1 LSTYSNRE
9 SIGSSYVSIFESL
22 WNQTELYEQLKQ
34 SNKQLEEAHEKLKI
48 DGKMQQEFI
57 NIAAH
62 ELRNPVQPILG
73 LTEILRSK
81 IRAEKE
87 EEITGEKDDNDDDIM
102 DVIIRNATRLKQ
114 LTEDILDITR
124 IENQALTL
132 HKEQFCLNEV
142 ILHAITDTRN
152 QLEKE
157 PRENIRFMLNPE
169 QGMDDL
175 TVVIADKQRITQVI
189 SNLLDNAVE
198 FTKQGIITIRTEE
211 KKDNNNKEVIVSIK
225 DTGTGITRKV
235 LPRLFTKFATTSRKG
250 TGLGLYICKNI
261 VEAHGG
267 RIWGENNPDGKG
279 AAFTITLPT
288 PVPSITLHSPIQD

>member
-1 LSTYSNRE
+1 
-9 SIGSSYVSIFESL
+9 
-22 WNQTELYEQLKQ
+22 
-34 SNKQLEEAHEKLKI
+34 
-48 DGKMQQEFI
+48 M
-57 NIAAH
+57 
-62 ELRNPVQPILG
+62 
-73 LTEILRSK
+73 TEILRSK

-102 DVIIRNATRLKQ
+102 DVIIRNATRPKQ

-157 PRENIRFMLNPE
+157 QRENIRFMLNPE

-267 RIWGENNPDGKG
+267 RIWGENNRDGKG
-279 AAFTITLPT
+279 AAFTISLPT

>member
-1 LSTYSNRE
+1 
-9 SIGSSYVSIFESL
+9 
-22 WNQTELYEQLKQ
+22 
-34 SNKQLEEAHEKLKI
+34 
-48 DGKMQQEFI
+48 MQQEFI

-73 LTEILRSK
+73 LTEILISK
-81 IRAEKE
+81 IRAKE
-87 EEITGEKDDNDDDIM
+87 EEITGEKDDDDDIM

-114 LTEDILDITR
+114 LTEDILDITT

-157 PRENIRFMLNPE
+157 QRENIRFMLNPE

-175 TVVIADKQRITQVI
+175 TVVIADKQRMTQVI

-198 FTKQGIITIRTEE
+198 FTKQGIIN
-211 KKDNNNKEVIVSIK
+211 KKPELFLILLFFLLNLLLVSFI
-225 DTGTGITRKV
+225 I
-235 LPRLFTKFATTSRKG
+235 
-250 TGLGLYICKNI
+250 
-261 VEAHGG
+261 
-267 RIWGENNPDGKG
+267 
-279 AAFTITLPT
+279 
-288 PVPSITLHSPIQD
+288 

>member
-1 LSTYSNRE
+1 
-9 SIGSSYVSIFESL
+9 
-22 WNQTELYEQLKQ
+22 
-34 SNKQLEEAHEKLKI
+34 
-48 DGKMQQEFI
+48 M
-57 NIAAH
+57 
-62 ELRNPVQPILG
+62 
-73 LTEILRSK
+73 TEILRSK

-87 EEITGEKDDNDDDIM
+87 EEISGEKDDNDDDIM
-102 DVIIRNATRLKQ
+102 DVIIRNSTRLKQ

-124 IENQALTL
+124 IEIQALTL

-157 PRENIRFMLNPE
+157 QRENIRFMLNPE

-267 RIWGENNPDGKG
+267 RIWGENNPDGNG
-279 AAFTITLPT
+279 AAFTISLPT
-288 PVPSITLHSPIQD
+288 PVPSITLHSLIQD